1 MHCSHQR
8 GKGVWV
14 RNLQPMGF
22 TLILLLAPVVRSNK
36 WKCATRNWYDSLFL
50 LCKLTTCGRGN
61 PMVMCAGEAHLR
73 EGCYHYAH
81 HNTVAGTT
89 KGENPA
95 LWSWHK
101 LQGASSSGGRWP
113 LVGTLSGHSLKGQC
127 RSHREVA
134 SPALDLIRDR
144 EARSPAWSKLAGH
157 QSCQHPSCARMLAS
171 FLNLARVLGHSPHP
185 PLDK

>member
-1 MHCSHQR
+1 MQGRNVLFLLLEGCFGEEFNPLSAMHCSHQR

-95 LWSWHK
+95 L
-101 LQGASSSGGRWP
+101 
-113 LVGTLSGHSLKGQC
+113 
-127 RSHREVA
+127 
-134 SPALDLIRDR
+134 
-144 EARSPAWSKLAGH
+144 
-157 QSCQHPSCARMLAS
+157 
-171 FLNLARVLGHSPHP
+171 
-185 PLDK
+185 